1 VRAIAAKRRDF
12 EFLLRR
18 RTARKSDFLRYITHE
33 LNLEE
38 LRRLRKNKAG
48 LSKSTPSDHAG
59 KQLVHFI
66 FERALRKFRGDL
78 ELWLQYLDYC
88 CSTSSHKA
96 HSRALAQALQ
106 LFPRT
111 AGLWIRAA
119 SYEFFEHSSPPAA
132 RVLMQ
137 RGLRLNGQESA
148 LLWTQYF
155 KLEVLYVNKLRG
167 RRVALGLGEGGGKGE
182 GEGEEPG
189 EEEGE
194 REGVKVPRLEG
205 EDEDEA
211 AEEEAK
217 EEEEDDPRAR
227 SVRAVLAGAVPRVVY
242 LSAIKARPQDLGMRL
257 AFVET
262 LEELGGQQQQEVEE
276 VEEGGREGAFEPLVQ
291 EILEGIEGAFGV
303 ADAAWARAR
312 HALTT
317 TGGGEAG
324 PEGGEGEVVASTK
337 KRKKDGRRNSSG
349 SNSKKRRHSE
359 SLSSSQVDD
368 EEEEEAWRDGLQG
381 GARACF
387 AALDAG
393 LVAAADLNKKSKG
406 EEMGKKGDLLKKMWH
421 YHLRGLLEMLHA
433 PASVLRTAFARG
445 EVALGGEGGRE
456 GGVAGGLTLLPGMY
470 LAWASLLVPA
480 SVLSSPLAEQED
492 EEGREE
498 GDVKEARRVLGKA
511 VEAHPSHARLWEA
524 RLRAEAR
531 GKGGRV
537 GEVFAKAQRA
547 LGPTAGIDGG
557 KEGGGNEE
565 EEEGEARR
573 VAVAGCWWVYL
584 DWLMETGGEDKKC
597 NSKDD
602 TSSSSESDSDDDEE
616 EVVIKQKGKKAV
628 SPKVAKA
635 LEHALVSTRGPGRV
649 ALCRLWHRCLG
660 RKGLQQALSYMGEG
674 RAEERVEMTA
684 LCLDAMEGGEEE
696 GGYTVAWFEAALTV
710 CGKAG
715 TEEAAALWEEY
726 ETFERGQGRHQA
738 ANNVRWRRGKA
749 TGEE

>member
-1 VRAIAAKRRDF
+1 
-12 EFLLRR
+12 
-18 RTARKSDFLRYITHE
+18 LRYITHE

-38 LRRLRKNKAG
+38 LRRLRKNKAS

-167 RRVALGLGEGGGKGE
+167 RRVALGLGEGGRKE
-182 GEGEEPG
+182 EGEE
-189 EEEGE
+189 EEEGEEGEEE

-205 EDEDEA
+205 EDEV

-262 LEELGGQQQQEVEE
+262 LEELGGQPQQQEGEE
-276 VEEGGREGAFEPLVQ
+276 EGEGGREGAFEPLVQ
-291 EILEGIEGAFGV
+291 EILEGIEEAFGV

-317 TGGGEAG
+317 TGGGE
-324 PEGGEGEVVASTK
+324 EGGEGEAGATTN
-337 KRKKDGRRNSSG
+337 KRKKDGRRSSSG
-349 SNSKKRRHSE
+349 SSSKKRRRSG
-359 SLSSSQVDD
+359 SLSTAQVDD
-368 EEEEEAWRDGLQG
+368 EEEGEAWREGLQG
-381 GARACF
+381 GARPCL

-393 LVAAADLNKKSKG
+393 LVAAADLNKKNKG
-406 EEMGKKGDLLKKMWH
+406 EKGEKNNLLKKMWH
-421 YHLRGLLEMLHA
+421 YYLRGLLELLHA
-433 PASVLRTAFARG
+433 PASVLRAAFARG
-445 EVALGGEGGRE
+445 EAALGGEGGRE
-456 GGVAGGLTLLPGMY
+456 GGVAGGLTLEPGMY
-470 LAWASLLVPA
+470 LAWASLWVPPA
-480 SVLSSPLAEQED
+480 VLSSPLADHEEE
-492 EEGREE
+492 EEGGEE
-498 GDVKEARRVLGKA
+498 GDVREARRVLGKA

-524 RLRAEAR
+524 RLRAEAW
-531 GKGGRV
+531 GEGGRV
-537 GEVFAKAQRA
+537 GEVFAKAQHA

-557 KEGGGNEE
+557 KEGGGTEE
-565 EEEGEARR
+565 EEEKGEARR

-584 DWLMETGGEDKKC
+584 D
-597 NSKDD
+597 
-602 TSSSSESDSDDDEE
+602 
-616 EVVIKQKGKKAV
+616 
-628 SPKVAKA
+628 
-635 LEHALVSTRGPGRV
+635 
-649 ALCRLWHRCLG
+649 
-660 RKGLQQALSYMGEG
+660 
-674 RAEERVEMTA
+674 
-684 LCLDAMEGGEEE
+684 
-696 GGYTVAWFEAALTV
+696 
-710 CGKAG
+710 
-715 TEEAAALWEEY
+715 
-726 ETFERGQGRHQA
+726 
-738 ANNVRWRRGKA
+738 
-749 TGEE
+749 